1 MSKKNQFK
9 ELEDKLSSAQEQLK
23 RAVADYRNLEKR
35 IQEDGLMI
43 AQYSKSQLV
52 NKILPALDSLDQAV
66 AGAAESEAES
76 GWLKG
81 VMMAIKQLR
90 QALVEE
96 GLVEIDTSGQ
106 FNPSLHEAVDVR
118 TGENDK
124 ILEVVLRVYILNGKV
139 LRPAKV
145 VVGKSQPEKMSE
157 EATKEIET
165 EEV

>member
-1 MSKKNQFK
+1 M
-9 ELEDKLSSAQEQLK
+9 
-23 RAVADYRNLEKR
+23 
-35 IQEDGLMI
+35 
-43 AQYSKSQLV
+43 
-52 NKILPALDSLDQAV
+52 
-66 AGAAESEAES
+66 
-76 GWLKG
+76 
-81 VMMAIKQLR
+81 
-90 QALVEE
+90 VEE

-124 ILEVVLRVYILNGKV
+124 ILEVVLRGYILNGKV